1 MSPNEKSNVGYVTNV
16 YGKEEVLQLLG
27 EMLSQVKPGY
37 SHHQPHLSTAARAA
51 IAAHRKNLETLGTEI
66 RTTTTTNLFRGK

>member
-1 MSPNEKSNVGYVTNV
+1 MSPNDKSTSPIFVTGV

-37 SHHQPHLSTAARAA
+37 TPHQPPLSQAARAA
-51 IAAHRKNLETLGTEI
+51 IAAHRQNLETLGTEI
-66 RTTTTTNLFRGK
+66 RGTNSTSIK

>member
-1 MSPNEKSNVGYVTNV
+1 MSPNDKTRESFAASV

-37 SHHQPHLSTAARAA
+37 QPHQPPLSQAARAA
-51 IAAHRKNLETLGTEI
+51 IAAHRQNLETLGTEI
-66 RTTTTTNLFRGK
+66 RGTNSLSLK